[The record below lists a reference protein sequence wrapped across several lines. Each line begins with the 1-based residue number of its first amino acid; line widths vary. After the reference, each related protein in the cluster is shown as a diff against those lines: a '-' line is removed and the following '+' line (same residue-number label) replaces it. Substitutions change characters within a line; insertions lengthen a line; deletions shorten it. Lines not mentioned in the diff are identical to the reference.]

1 MSYENTKMKRVWSL
15 FVLYDYSSELI
26 IQVGEFCLNLL
37 DIAKGTVYLF
47 SSLFKLVNYNSPR

>member
-1 MSYENTKMKRVWSL
+1 MSYENTKMKCVWSL

-47 SSLFKLVNYNSPR
+47 SSLFK